1 MIFLA
6 PIQAMEMCHVG
17 RPEEIDTTSL
27 LELLCGGGILPTK
40 CILQLR
46 DLLPGANV
54 TQIYGLT
61 EITGAVV
68 TFSSKK
74 RKDLL
79 LSYYKPQSCGRPVRG
94 LCYKVCYCAVTISF
108 FKSHFPQIVDPES
121 EQTLGVNERG
131 ELRVKTKCQMNGY
144 YEMDSSTA
152 WDEDGFLKTGD
163 VAYFDEDFCFYIV
176 DRIKELLK
184 FRSWHLVPAVL
195 ESVLLQHPAVKEA
208 VVLGVPHEID
218 GDHALG
224 VVVLKEDDVTGEELE
239 KFVEERV
246 DDRQRLRAGVRI
258 VKRLHYTPTGKVR
271 RKYMRD
277 LLRAGEL

>member
-1 MIFLA
+1 M
-6 PIQAMEMCHVG
+6 
-17 RPEEIDTTSL
+17 
-27 LELLCGGGILPTK
+27 
-40 CILQLR
+40 
-46 DLLPGANV
+46 
-54 TQIYGLT
+54 
-61 EITGAVV
+61 
-68 TFSSKK
+68 
-74 RKDLL
+74 
-79 LSYYKPQSCGRPVRG
+79 
-94 LCYKVCYCAVTISF
+94 
-108 FKSHFPQIVDPES
+108 DPES
-121 EQTLGVNERG
+121 GQTLGFNERG

-144 YEMDSSTA
+144 YEIDSSTA

-224 VVVLKEDDVTGEELE
+224 VVVLKEDAAEDVTGDVLE

-258 VKRLHYTPTGKVR
+258 VERLHYTPTGKVR